1 MAEVKNAF
9 IKSKMNKDLDSR
21 LLPSGEYRD
30 GQNIQVSK
38 SEGEDVGAL
47 ENAVGNIPAVA
58 TQGDVDFS
66 VLSGCGCNLKSIG
79 IFADTNSANIYVFLT
94 DYGPDTEAENNKY
107 SPTSNNYIYS
117 YNTLTTTTVKL
128 VEGSF
133 LNFSQNNPIYGINVL
148 EDLLF
153 WTDNRNQPRKINLS
167 LANPDVLEA
176 PTYYTSEDTISVAK
190 YNPYEVIDL
199 YYLDGPPNQPSNIYV
214 SSLQDVTSL
223 NLPDG
228 NANPYY
234 NADWP
239 GDPDYLEDKFVTFSY
254 RFKFIDGEQ
263 SIMAPFTQEAFI
275 PKQDGYFLGDNE
287 DDAYRSTIV
296 RFMENKVNSVG
307 LYIPL
312 PFAAN
317 ELSGKLNVSEI
328 EILYKESDSLTVK
341 VLDSV
346 PSSSFKVLNDGSTN
360 TTFNYLYDYQSRKPY
375 KTLPESEIIRV
386 YDKVP
391 VKAFGQEVI
400 GNRIVYSNFQDKH
413 TPPPTIDYDTAVTP
427 KENFDVSS
435 DNKSTWTTSE
445 REYPMHTV
453 KQNRNYQA
461 GFVLSDR
468 YGRQSTVILSPVTD
482 KKQTDIATGI
492 IFGGST
498 FYHPYTADPTVNDI
512 DSWPGDSLKILLNNP
527 IPSALEDQTIKGY
540 PSLYN
545 GDASS
550 ADYNP
555 LGWYSYK
562 IVVKQ
567 TEQEYYNVYLP
578 GILNGY
584 PDYTTLDPPPDPENS
599 IAHITL
605 IGDNI
610 NKVPRNLT
618 EVGPEQKQYG
628 SEVQLFGRV
637 TPENSAT
644 PSNTIPYYPQIN
656 SQTVVTISEQNNLF
670 ADADPVVPY
679 GTIYQTDSN
688 PYVARLAQNNVGNP
702 PETLPLPIGSQQ
714 VSTGTIPLDYNILL
728 GVFETAPVE
737 SLLDIFWETSTAG
750 LISDLNKAAGA
761 DNSASGFFNF
771 NYIQTEATVSG
782 DSVTELPFAPST
794 DSGLGAQPMQFS
806 SIPVSSFNVSSAG
819 VDITSDFV
827 FTKINANSPSPTG
840 SPTLGYDSYLITVAN
855 PKRFRA
861 DGSQNTFT
869 FSFSITNNTPGIP
882 QPPATITRTVISV
895 LGNESPSI
903 DGYTGVAVPPVIDA
917 PADRPQSSILYTFYG
932 KNGATALPANDQL
945 LDLKWSIQSGSQIPT
960 TPVLAIQTVGSTG
973 QLSDPGNAARGGYSF
988 NLVLKD
994 AEGNSGFK
1002 EVVQNVSIA
1011 FGQEQTNLEFG
1022 SSGLQSKILSKGLQ
1036 SSGLFWG
1043 SDYSD
1048 PSLIDTSVIPVGG
1061 FISTG
1066 SGTNSRN
1073 AYQNVSGVEGG
1084 TDFVLNNTGLQ
1095 GADINRDYR
1104 IYESTTNPVDDQDNK
1119 YRWKNENYKPS
1130 YFGTGDNSDS
1140 SLKKGT
1146 AYIKLDFRFKGWPS
1160 YSDNSYGLAGSG
1172 GEQNISAE
1180 DQLGVSW
1187 LAYLQYRPDGASSW
1201 TTATDVE
1208 GKDISFGN
1216 TQQNQLGLSGAGS
1229 SIGGDNFLTQGV
1241 LVDSTTSAPYSLPQ
1255 QGELA
1260 ENMAVSTSQWV
1271 GASSLNS
1278 SVSTQGN
1285 NNKIPSATSS
1295 KVFVFGKDQGYKS
1308 SPDRFGEYRL
1318 LVKYPQNIQR
1328 PPYARMVPTPRQNF
1342 MPNWILNGSNG
1353 PYAGGPLL
1361 TDFNIDVKV
1370 SFGDFYYKDTN
1381 TPSSFGYRVSSPV
1394 LIENSASFQDP
1405 STEVW
1410 AREWSHKYVTQF
1422 YNDADLTEPATGF
1435 IDNYWCSYSALTT
1448 QGSPLNTQSGSE
1460 NSGVSGFGTPNDA
1473 DLLRAPTSIANRRW
1487 VAQFDSTGKKIKGT
1501 AKPCNSGDLS

>member
-47 ENAVGNIPAVA
+47 ENAVGNIPAVT

-79 IFADTNSANIYVFLT
+79 VFADTNSANIYVFLT

-128 VEGSF
+128 IEGSF

-148 EDLLF
+148 ENLLF
-153 WTDNRNQPRKINLS
+153 WTDNRNQPRKINLK
-167 LANPDVLEA
+167 LANPNALQA
-176 PTYYTSEDTISVAK
+176 PIYYTSEDTISVAK

-199 YYLDGPPNQPSNIYV
+199 YYLDGPPTQPSNVYV

-228 NANPYY
+228 NLNPYY
-234 NADWP
+234 NEDWP

-275 PKQDGYFLGDNE
+275 PKQDGYFLGENE

-296 RFMENKVNSVG
+296 KFMENKVNSVG

-317 ELSGKLNVSEI
+317 ELSNKLNVSEI

-346 PSSSFKVLNDGSTN
+346 PSNLFKVLSDGSTN

-400 GNRIVYSNFQDKH
+400 SNRIVYSNFQDKH

-435 DNKSTWTTSE
+435 ANKSTWTTSE

-492 IFGGST
+492 VFGGST
-498 FYHPYTADPTVNDI
+498 FYHPYTADPAINDI

-527 IPSALEDQTIKGY
+527 IPSDLEDSTIKGY
-540 PSLYN
+540 PGLYN
-545 GDASS
+545 GDSNS

-578 GILNGY
+578 GILDGY
-584 PDYTTLDPPPDPENS
+584 PDVAQSVPVANPDPVPDPQGT

-637 TPENSAT
+637 SPNRNAT
-644 PSNTIPYYPQIN
+644 PTFTKPYYPQTN

-670 ADADPVVPY
+670 DNSATPPANFA
-679 GTIYQTDSN
+679 TIYQTETN
-688 PYVARLAQNNVGNP
+688 PYVARISQNNVSITG
-702 PETLPLPIGSQQ
+702 TPLSFPIGSLQAT
-714 VSTGTIPLDYNILL
+714 SIATDYKILL

-737 SLLDIFWETSTAG
+737 SLLDIFWETSTTG

-761 DNSASGFFNF
+761 DSSASGFVDFD
-771 NYIQTEATVSG
+771 YIQTEASIAG
-782 DSVTELPFAPST
+782 DSITTLPFAPST

-806 SIPVSSFNVSSAG
+806 SIPISSFNVSSAG
-819 VDITSDFV
+819 IDITSDFV
-827 FTKINANSPSPTG
+827 FTKIDANSPSPTG
-840 SPTLGYDSYLITVAN
+840 STTLGYDSYLITVAN
-855 PKRFRA
+855 PKRFTA
-861 DGSQNTFT
+861 DGAQNTFT
-869 FSFSITNNTPGIP
+869 FSFSITNNSSGIT
-882 QPPATITRTVISV
+882 QPPATITRTVVGV
-895 LGNESPSI
+895 LGNEFPSI

-917 PADRPQSSILYTFYG
+917 PADRPQSSVLHTFYG
-932 KNGATALPANDQL
+932 KNGATALPADDQL

-960 TPVLAIQTVGSTG
+960 APVLTIQTIGSTG

-994 AEGNSGFK
+994 AEGNAGFK

-1011 FGQEQTNLEFG
+1011 FGQEQTNSEFG
-1022 SSGLQSKILSKGLQ
+1022 SSGLNSKILSKGLQ

-1043 SDYSD
+1043 SDYST
-1048 PSLIDTSVIPVGG
+1048 PSLIDTSAIPVNG

-1066 SGTNSRN
+1066 VGIQSRN
-1073 AYQNVSGVEGG
+1073 AYQIVSPVEGG
-1084 TDFVLNNTGLQ
+1084 SDFVLNNTGLQ
-1095 GADINRDYR
+1095 GEVNRDYR
-1104 IYESTTNPVDDQDNK
+1104 IYESATNPTASNGNK
-1119 YRWKNENYKPS
+1119 YRWRNENYKPS
-1130 YFGTGDNSDS
+1130 YFGSGDNSDS

-1146 AYIKLDFRFKGWPS
+1146 AYIKLDFRFKGWPK
-1160 YSDNSYGLAGSG
+1160 DNDQNSSVLAEPSGSADIS
-1172 GEQNISAE
+1172 EQ

-1187 LAYLQYRPDGASSW
+1187 LAYLQYRPNKDSDWS
-1201 TTATDVE
+1201 TATDVE
-1208 GKDISFGN
+1208 GKDIRFGN
-1216 TQQNQLGLSGAGS
+1216 TQQNQLGLSGSNITGLS
-1229 SIGGDNFLTQGV
+1229 NFQTQGV
-1241 LVDSTTSAPYSLPQ
+1241 LVNSTTSSTYSLPQ
-1255 QGELA
+1255 GGVLPEDI
-1260 ENMAVSTSQWV
+1260 AVSTSQWV
-1271 GASSLNS
+1271 GSLRN
-1278 SVSTQGN
+1278 STQSR
-1285 NNKIPSATSS
+1285 IPSAISS
-1295 KVFVFGKDQGYKS
+1295 KVFVFGKDQGYKEID
-1308 SPDRFGEYRL
+1308 DRFGEYRL
-1318 LVKYPQNIQR
+1318 LVKYPQNVQNA
-1328 PPYARMVPTPRQNF
+1328 PLAQMVPRPFTTY
-1342 MPNWILNGSNG
+1342 MPPWILKGADG
-1353 PYAGGPLL
+1353 ATVGGPEL
-1361 TDFNIDVKV
+1361 TDFNIDVSI

-1381 TPSSFGYRVSSPV
+1381 TPSSFGYKISTGNPS
-1394 LIENSASFQDP
+1394 ENFASFQTP
-1405 STEVW
+1405 TREVW

-1422 YNDADLTEPATGF
+1422 YNDADLTELATVFTGD
-1435 IDNYWCSYSALTT
+1435 DNWYSYSALTEEAN
-1448 QGSPLNTQSGSE
+1448 PLNTQNGSE
-1460 NSGVSGFGTPNDA
+1460 NSGIGGIGENNTANMLNQA
-1473 DLLRAPTSIANRRW
+1473 SIANRRW
-1487 VAQFDSTGKKIKGT
+1487 VAQFNSTGKKIKGT
-1501 AKPCNSGDLS
+1501 ARPCNSGVLS

>member
-47 ENAVGNIPAVA
+47 ENAVGNIPAV
-58 TQGDVDFS
+58 TTEGNVDFS
-66 VLSGCGCNLKSIG
+66 VLSGCDCSLKSIG
-79 IFADTNSANIYVFLT
+79 VFADTNSANIYIFLT
-94 DYGPDTEAENNKY
+94 DYGPDTDVENNKY
-107 SPTSNNYIYS
+107 STTSNNFIYS

-133 LNFSQNNPIYGINVL
+133 LNFSKNNPIYGINVL

-153 WTDNRNQPRKINLS
+153 WTDNRNQPRKINLT
-167 LANPDVLEA
+167 LANPDVLQA
-176 PTYYTSEDTISVAK
+176 PIYYTSEDTISVAK

-199 YYLDGPPNQPSNIYV
+199 YYEDTVNQPTNVYV

-228 NANPYY
+228 TANPYY
-234 NADWP
+234 NTDWP

-254 RFKFIDGEQ
+254 RFKFNDGEQ

-307 LYIPL
+307 LYVPL

-317 ELSGKLNVSEI
+317 ELNNKLNVSEI

-346 PSSSFKVLNDGSTN
+346 PYNSFSVLSDGTNN
-360 TTFNYLYDYQSRKPY
+360 TTFNYFYDYQSRKPY

-435 DNKSTWTTSE
+435 ANKSTWTTSE

-482 KKQTDIATGI
+482 QKQTDVATGI

-498 FYHPYTADPTVNDI
+498 FYHPYTADPAVNDI
-512 DSWPGDSLKILLNNP
+512 NSWPGDSLKILLNNP
-527 IPSALEDQTIKGY
+527 IPSALEDQSIKGY
-540 PSLYN
+540 PGLYQPYYITVN
-545 GDASS
+545 GNQELNPN
-550 ADYNP
+550 YNP

-584 PDYTTLDPPPDPENS
+584 PDYTTNDVPPDPENT

-644 PSNTIPYYPQIN
+644 PDFTIPYYPQIN

-688 PYVARLAQNNVGNP
+688 PYVARLSQNNVGNP

-737 SLLDIFWETSTAG
+737 SLLDIFWETSTTG
-750 LISDLNKAAGA
+750 LISDLNDAAGA

-771 NYIQTEATVSG
+771 NYIQTEASIAG
-782 DSVTELPFAPST
+782 DYITELPFAPST
-794 DSGLGAQPMQFS
+794 DSGLGAQPMDFS
-806 SIPVSSFNVSSAG
+806 SIPISSFNVSSAG
-819 VDITSDFV
+819 INVTSDFV
-827 FTKINANSPSPTG
+827 FTKIDAGSPSPTG
-840 SPTLGYDSYLITVAN
+840 SPTLGYDSYLIAVVN

-882 QPPATITRTVISV
+882 QPPATITRTAVGV
-895 LGNESPSI
+895 LGNEFPSI
-903 DGYTGVAVPPVIDA
+903 DGYTGVSNPPTIDA
-917 PADRPQSSILYTFYG
+917 PSDRPTSSVLHTFYG

-945 LDLKWSIQSGSQIPT
+945 LDLKWSIQSGSQVPA
-960 TPVLAIQTVGSTG
+960 TPELTMQTIGSTG
-973 QLSDPGNAARGGYSF
+973 QLSDPGPSARGGYNF

-1002 EVVQNVSIA
+1002 EVVQNIAIA
-1011 FGQEQTNLEFG
+1011 FGQEQANVEFG
-1022 SSGLQSKILSKGLQ
+1022 SSQNKILSEGMQ

-1043 SDYSD
+1043 SNYTA
-1048 PSLIDTSVIPVGG
+1048 PSLIDTSAVPVNG

-1066 SGTNSRN
+1066 SGNGSRN
-1073 AYQNVSGVEGG
+1073 AYQNPSGVVGG

-1095 GADINRDYR
+1095 GADVNRDYR
-1104 IYESTTNPVDDQDNK
+1104 IYESTTNPTDDQGTK
-1119 YRWKNENYKPS
+1119 YRWRNENYKPS
-1130 YFGTGDNSDS
+1130 YFGSGDNSDS

-1146 AYIKLDFRFKGWPS
+1146 AYIKLDFRFKGWPKYVDPS
-1160 YSDNSYGLAGSG
+1160 PEFSGADGVSDIT
-1172 GEQNISAE
+1172 EQM
-1180 DQLGVSW
+1180 QLGVSW
-1187 LAYLQYRPDGASSW
+1187 LAYLQYRPNSTSSW
-1201 TTATDVE
+1201 STAIDVE
-1208 GKDISFGN
+1208 GQQIRFGN
-1216 TQQNQLGLSGAGS
+1216 TQQNQLRLT
-1229 SIGGDNFLTQGV
+1229 GGDFPGQNNFQTQGV
-1241 LVDSTTSAPYSLPQ
+1241 LVNSTTSYPYSMPNS
-1255 QGELA
+1255 GEQS
-1260 ENMAVSTSQWV
+1260 EDIAVSTSQWV
-1271 GASSLNS
+1271 GTLPA
-1278 SVSTQGN
+1278 QRR
-1285 NNKIPSATSS
+1285 IPAAVSS
-1295 KVFVFGKDQGYKS
+1295 KVFVFGKDQGYNS
-1308 SPDRFGEYRL
+1308 TPDQFGEYRL
-1318 LVKYPQNIQR
+1318 LVKYPQNIN
-1328 PPYARMVPTPRQNF
+1328 ARGPMQMVPNPWSGY
-1342 MPNWILNGSNG
+1342 MPEFVVDKNG
-1353 PYAGGPLL
+1353 PVL
-1361 TDFNIDVKV
+1361 TDSNINVKI
-1370 SFGDFYYKDTN
+1370 SFGDFYYIDAN
-1381 TPSSFGYRVSSPV
+1381 TPSSFGYKISSSTAS
-1394 LIENSASFQDP
+1394 ENTASRKTP
-1405 STEVW
+1405 TKEVW
-1410 AREWSHKYVTQF
+1410 AREWSHKYVTEF
-1422 YNDADLTEPATGF
+1422 YNDAGLTEPATGF
-1435 IDNYWCSYSALTT
+1435 IGTNWYSYSALSI
-1448 QGSPLNTQSGSE
+1448 QGNPINALNGSE
-1460 NSGVSGFGTPNDA
+1460 NSGISSFGALNTPS
-1473 DLLRAPTSIANRRW
+1473 LLNNSSIANRRW
-1487 VAQFDSTGKKIKGT
+1487 VAQFDVNGKKIKGT
-1501 AKPCNSGDLS
+1501 ARPCNSATLD

>member
-1 MAEVKNAF
+1 MAESKNNF
-9 IKSKMNKDLDSR
+9 IKAKMNQDLDDR
-21 LLPSGEYRD
+21 LVPQGEYRV
-30 GQNIQVSK
+30 GQNVTISR
-38 SEGEDVGAL
+38 SEGDGVGTFQNIL
-47 ENAVGNIPAVA
+47 GNN
-58 TQGDVDFS
+58 D
-66 VLSGCGCNLKSIG
+66 LSSFGLTDTNLKIIGYLVEEVNNALYVFITNYTDSSIDQLSNRAPVASSNY
-79 IFADTNSANIYVFLT
+79 IVRYDFTTNSSNI
-94 DYGPDTEAENNKY
+94 
-107 SPTSNNYIYS
+107 
-117 YNTLTTTTVKL
+117 L
-128 VEGSF
+128 VQGSF
-133 LNFSQNNPIYGINVL
+133 LNFSKTHRIYGVNLIEN
-148 EDLLF
+148 LLF

-176 PTYYTSEDTISVAK
+176 PTYYTSEDAISVAK

-228 NANPYY
+228 SANPYY

-287 DDAYRSTIV
+287 NDAYRSTIV

-307 LYIPL
+307 LYVPL

-317 ELSGKLNVSEI
+317 ELSSKLHVSEI

-346 PSSSFKVLNDGSTN
+346 PSSSFKVLNDGSAN

-498 FYHPYTADPTVNDI
+498 FYHPYTADPAVNDI
-512 DSWPGDSLKILLNNP
+512 NSWPGDSLKILLNNP

-545 GDASS
+545 GDPNS

-584 PDYTTLDPPPDPENS
+584 PDYISATDVPPDPENS

-656 SQTVVTISEQNNLF
+656 SQTVVTISEQDNLF

-702 PETLPLPIGSQQ
+702 PAPLPLPIGSQQ
-714 VSTGTIPLDYNILL
+714 VSATPIPLDYNILL

-771 NYIQTEATVSG
+771 NYIQTEASIAG

-819 VDITSDFV
+819 IDITSDFV
-827 FTKINANSPSPTG
+827 FTKIPANSPSPTG

-869 FSFSITNNTPGIP
+869 FSFSITNNDPSIP
-882 QPPATITRTVISV
+882 QPPATITRTVVGV

-917 PADRPQSSILYTFYG
+917 PADRPQSSVLHTFYG
-932 KNGATALPANDQL
+932 KNGATALPADDQL
-945 LDLKWSIQSGSQIPT
+945 LDLKWSIQSGSQVPA
-960 TPVLAIQTVGSTG
+960 TPVLTVQTIGSTG

-988 NLVLKD
+988 NLILKD

-1002 EVVQNVSIA
+1002 QVVQNVSIA

-1043 SDYSD
+1043 SNYSN
-1048 PSLIDTSVIPVGG
+1048 PSLIDTSAVGG

-1095 GADINRDYR
+1095 GADVNRDYR
-1104 IYESTTNPVDDQDNK
+1104 IYESNSNPVDNQDNK

-1160 YSDNSYGLAGSG
+1160 YSGDSYGLAGSG

-1187 LAYLQYRPDGASSW
+1187 LAYLQYRPNSTSAW

-1241 LVDSTTSAPYSLPQ
+1241 LVNSTTSAPYSLPQ
-1255 QGELA
+1255 GEELA

-1271 GASSLNS
+1271 GASNLNS

-1285 NNKIPSATSS
+1285 NKIPSAISS
-1295 KVFVFGKDQGYKS
+1295 KVFVFGKDQGYES
-1308 SPDRFGEYRL
+1308 TPDKFGEYRL
-1318 LVKYPQNIQR
+1318 LVKYPQNIQQ
-1328 PPYARMVPTPRQNF
+1328 PQYAQMVPRPWSSV

-1353 PYAGGPLL
+1353 AYAGGPLL
-1361 TDFNIDVKV
+1361 TDFNIDVRI
-1370 SFGDFYYKDTN
+1370 SFGDFYYKDAN
-1381 TPSSFGYRVSSPV
+1381 TPSSFGYLMSTANSSGEQ
-1394 LIENSASFQDP
+1394 IASFQTP
-1405 STEVW
+1405 VKEVW

-1422 YNDADLTEPATGF
+1422 YNDADLTELATGF
-1435 IDNYWCSYSALTT
+1435 IGNDSWYTYSALTD
-1448 QGSPLNTQSGSE
+1448 QGNPLNTQSGSE
-1460 NSGVSGFGTPNDA
+1460 NSGVSGFGTKNTPS
-1473 DLLRAPTSIANRRW
+1473 LLSGSSIANRRW

-1501 AKPCNSGDLS
+1501 AKPCNSGDLSQ